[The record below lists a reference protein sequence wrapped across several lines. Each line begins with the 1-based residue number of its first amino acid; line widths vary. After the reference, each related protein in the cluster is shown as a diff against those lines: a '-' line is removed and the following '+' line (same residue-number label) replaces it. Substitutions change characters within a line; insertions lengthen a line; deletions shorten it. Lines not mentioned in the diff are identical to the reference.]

1 MRIVIFLTSLF
12 LGLIGHSQS
21 LPIDFETTINTS
33 DFVDFDGGI
42 ASVLENPQ
50 AEGINTSTH
59 VAKIIRSDGAIWA
72 GSKIALTENL
82 DFSTLNSISM
92 KVYTTAPVG
101 TMIKFK
107 LEGSTGA
114 AERDVQTSLSGQW
127 EVLTWDFTG
136 ESSNFNFIVFMFDF
150 GNVGDGSATSTF
162 LFDDIEQWF
171 GGTQI
176 DLPLD
181 FEDISVNYTMTDFG
195 GNESFL
201 IEDPL
206 NPENKIMQVIKTSTA
221 ATWAGTTLGT
231 PSGFA
236 TPIPL
241 SLSDSKITV
250 KVWSPAA
257 GTPIRLKV
265 EDANDPT
272 HTCETET
279 NTTVTEEW
287 EVLTFDFVDQAP
299 GTEFLS
305 IGLERE
311 WIYNMASIFFN
322 FGTEGATAGAKTY
335 YFDEVKFGESMGGT
349 TDDEETILSLMS
361 PSMMIYP
368 NPAQDRIHIQMSE
381 FKEAIIYTLLGK
393 KARRTKEKYI
403 DLTTMSEGI
412 YIIQLEN
419 NSGAKE
425 RIRLVKVLK

>member
-1 MRIVIFLTSLF
+1 MRIAIFLTSLF
-12 LGLIGHSQS
+12 LELIGHSQS

-50 AEGINTSTH
+50 VEGINTSTH
-59 VAKIIRSDGAIWA
+59 VAKIIRSNGAIWA
-72 GSKIALTENL
+72 GSKIALQDNL
-82 DFSTLNSISM
+82 DFSTSNSISM

-101 TMIKFK
+101 TIVKFK
-107 LEGSTGA
+107 LEGAAGA
-114 AERDVQTSLSGQW
+114 AERDVETTVSSQW

-136 ESSNFNFIVFMFDF
+136 EPSNFNFIVFMFDF

-181 FEDISVNYTMTDFG
+181 FEGTSVNYTMTDFG

-201 IEDPL
+201 ADDPM
-206 NPENKIMQVIKTSTA
+206 NSENKVMQVIKTSTA

-241 SLSDSKITV
+241 SLTDSKITV

-257 GTPIRLKV
+257 GMPIRLKV

-305 IGLERE
+305 IGLERG

-322 FGTEGATAGAKTY
+322 FGIEGATAGAKTY
-335 YFDEVKFGESMGGT
+335 YFDEVKFYESMGGT
-349 TDDEETILSLMS
+349 TDDKETILSLMS

-368 NPAQDRIHIQMSE
+368 NPAQDRIHILMSE
-381 FKEAIIYTLLGK
+381 FKEAIIYTLSGK
-393 KARRTKEKYI
+393 SVFRTKEKLI
-403 DLTTMSEGI
+403 DLMTMSEGI
-412 YIIQLEN
+412 YVIQLEN
-419 NSGAKE
+419 NIGAKE
-425 RIRLVKVLK
+425 QFRLIKN

>member
-1 MRIVIFLTSLF
+1 
-12 LGLIGHSQS
+12 
-21 LPIDFETTINTS
+21 
-33 DFVDFDGGI
+33 
-42 ASVLENPQ
+42 
-50 AEGINTSTH
+50 
-59 VAKIIRSDGAIWA
+59 
-72 GSKIALTENL
+72 
-82 DFSTLNSISM
+82 M

-101 TMIKFK
+101 TIVKFK
-107 LEGSTGA
+107 LEGAAGA
-114 AERDVQTSLSGQW
+114 AERDVETTVSSQW

-136 ESSNFNFIVFMFDF
+136 EPSNFNFIVFMFDF

-181 FEDISVNYTMTDFG
+181 FEGTSVNYKMTDFG
-195 GNESFL
+195 GNESL
-201 IEDPL
+201 LADDPM
-206 NPENKIMQVIKTSTA
+206 NSENKVMQVIKTSTA

-236 TPIPL
+236 SPIPL
-241 SLSDSKITV
+241 SLTDSKIIV

-272 HTCETET
+272 HTCETEI
-279 NTTVTEEW
+279 NTTVTKEW

-305 IGLERE
+305 IGLERG
-311 WIYNMASIFFN
+311 WIYNKASIFFN
-322 FGTEGATAGAKTY
+322 FGTEGATVGAKTY

-349 TDDEETILSLMS
+349 TDDEETILSFMS
-361 PSMMIYP
+361 PLMMIYP

-381 FKEAIIYTLLGK
+381 FKGAIIYTLSGK
-393 KARRTKEKYI
+393 SVFKTKEKYI
-403 DLTTMSEGI
+403 DLTNMSEGI

-419 NSGAKE
+419 NSGTKE
-425 RIRLVKVLK
+425 QFKLIKN

>member
-1 MRIVIFLTSLF
+1 MRIAIFLTSLF
-12 LGLIGHSQS
+12 LRLIVHSQS
-21 LPIDFETTINTS
+21 LPIDFETTISTS

-72 GSKIALTENL
+72 GSKIALETNL

-101 TMIKFK
+101 TIVKFK
-107 LEGSTGA
+107 LEGAAGA
-114 AERDVQTSLSGQW
+114 AERDVETTVSSQW

-136 ESSNFNFIVFMFDF
+136 EPSNFNFIVFMFDF

-181 FEDISVNYTMTDFG
+181 FEETSVNYTMTDFG

-206 NPENKIMQVIKTSTA
+206 NPENKVMQVIKTSTA

-305 IGLERE
+305 IGLERG

-349 TDDEETILSLMS
+349 IDDEETILSLMS

-381 FKEAIIYTLLGK
+381 FKEAIIYTLSGK
-393 KARRTKEKYI
+393 KALRTKEKYI

-425 RIRLVKVLK
+425 QFKLIKN

>member
-1 MRIVIFLTSLF
+1 
-12 LGLIGHSQS
+12 
-21 LPIDFETTINTS
+21 
-33 DFVDFDGGI
+33 
-42 ASVLENPQ
+42 
-50 AEGINTSTH
+50 
-59 VAKIIRSDGAIWA
+59 
-72 GSKIALTENL
+72 
-82 DFSTLNSISM
+82 
-92 KVYTTAPVG
+92 
-101 TMIKFK
+101 
-107 LEGSTGA
+107 
-114 AERDVQTSLSGQW
+114 
-127 EVLTWDFTG
+127 
-136 ESSNFNFIVFMFDF
+136 
-150 GNVGDGSATSTF
+150 
-162 LFDDIEQWF
+162 
-171 GGTQI
+171 
-176 DLPLD
+176 
-181 FEDISVNYTMTDFG
+181 
-195 GNESFL
+195 
-201 IEDPL
+201 
-206 NPENKIMQVIKTSTA
+206 MQVIKTSTA
-221 ATWAGTTLGT
+221 ATWAGTTLST

-305 IGLERE
+305 IGLERG

-335 YFDEVKFGESMGGT
+335 YFDEVQFGESMGGT

-393 KARRTKEKYI
+393 KALRTKEKYI

>member
-1 MRIVIFLTSLF
+1 MRIAIFLTSLF
-12 LGLIGHSQS
+12 LELIGHSQS

-50 AEGINTSTH
+50 VEGINTSTH
-59 VAKIIRSDGAIWA
+59 VAKIIRSNGAIWA
-72 GSKIALTENL
+72 GSKIALQDNL
-82 DFSTLNSISM
+82 DFSTSNSISM

-101 TMIKFK
+101 TIVKFK
-107 LEGSTGA
+107 LEGAAGA
-114 AERDVQTSLSGQW
+114 AERDVEITVSSQW

-136 ESSNFNFIVFMFDF
+136 EPSNFNFIVFMFDF

-181 FEDISVNYTMTDFG
+181 FEGTSVNYTMTDFG

-201 IEDPL
+201 ADDPM
-206 NPENKIMQVIKTSTA
+206 NSENKVMQVIKTSTA

-241 SLSDSKITV
+241 SLTDSKITV

-257 GTPIRLKV
+257 GMPIRLKV

-279 NTTVTEEW
+279 NTTVAEEW

-305 IGLERE
+305 IGLERG

-335 YFDEVKFGESMGGT
+335 YFDEVKFYESMGGT
-349 TDDEETILSLMS
+349 TDDKETILSLMS

-368 NPAQDRIHIQMSE
+368 NPAQDRIHILMSE
-381 FKEAIIYTLLGK
+381 FKEAIIYTLSGK
-393 KARRTKEKYI
+393 SVFRTKEKLI
-403 DLTTMSEGI
+403 DLMTMSEGI
-412 YIIQLEN
+412 YVIQLEN
-419 NSGAKE
+419 NIGAKE
-425 RIRLVKVLK
+425 QFRLIKN

>member
-1 MRIVIFLTSLF
+1 MRIAIFLTSLF
-12 LGLIGHSQS
+12 LELIGHSQS

-50 AEGINTSTH
+50 VEGINTSTH
-59 VAKIIRSDGAIWA
+59 VAKIIRSNGAIWA
-72 GSKIALTENL
+72 GSKIALQDNL

-92 KVYTTAPVG
+92 KIYTTAPVG
-101 TMIKFK
+101 TIVKFK
-107 LEGSTGA
+107 LEGAAGA
-114 AERDVQTSLSGQW
+114 AERDVEITVSSQW

-136 ESSNFNFIVFMFDF
+136 EPSNFNFIVFMFDF

-181 FEDISVNYTMTDFG
+181 FEGTSVNYTMTDFG

-201 IEDPL
+201 ADDPM
-206 NPENKIMQVIKTSTA
+206 NSENKVMQVIKTSTA

-241 SLSDSKITV
+241 SLTDSKITV

-305 IGLERE
+305 IGLERG

-335 YFDEVKFGESMGGT
+335 YFDEVKFYESMGGT
-349 TDDEETILSLMS
+349 TDDKETILSLMS

-368 NPAQDRIHIQMSE
+368 NPAQDKIHILMSE
-381 FKEAIIYTLLGK
+381 FKEAIIYTLSGK
-393 KARRTKEKYI
+393 SVFRTKEKLI
-403 DLTTMSEGI
+403 DLMTMSEGI
-412 YIIQLEN
+412 YVIQLEN
-419 NSGAKE
+419 NIGAKE
-425 RIRLVKVLK
+425 QFRLIKN

>member
-1 MRIVIFLTSLF
+1 MRIAIFLTSLF
-12 LGLIGHSQS
+12 LELIGHSQS

-50 AEGINTSTH
+50 VEGINTSTH
-59 VAKIIRSDGAIWA
+59 VAKIIRSNGAIWA
-72 GSKIALTENL
+72 GSKIALQDNL
-82 DFSTLNSISM
+82 DFSTSNSISM

-101 TMIKFK
+101 TIVKFK
-107 LEGSTGA
+107 LEGAAGA
-114 AERDVQTSLSGQW
+114 AERDVEITVSSQW

-136 ESSNFNFIVFMFDF
+136 EPSNFNFIVFMFDF

-181 FEDISVNYTMTDFG
+181 FEGTSVNYTMTDFG

-201 IEDPL
+201 ADDPM
-206 NPENKIMQVIKTSTA
+206 NSENKVMQVIKTSTA

-241 SLSDSKITV
+241 SLTDSKITV

-305 IGLERE
+305 IGLERG

-335 YFDEVKFGESMGGT
+335 YFDEVKFYESMGGT
-349 TDDEETILSLMS
+349 TDDKETILSLMS

-368 NPAQDRIHIQMSE
+368 NPAQDRIHILMSE
-381 FKEAIIYTLLGK
+381 FKEAIIYTLSGK
-393 KARRTKEKYI
+393 SVFRTKEKLI
-403 DLTTMSEGI
+403 DLMTMSEGI
-412 YIIQLEN
+412 YVIQLEN
-419 NSGAKE
+419 NIGAKE
-425 RIRLVKVLK
+425 QFRLIKN

>member
-1 MRIVIFLTSLF
+1 MRIAIFLTSLF
-12 LGLIGHSQS
+12 LELIGHSQS

-50 AEGINTSTH
+50 VEGINTSTH
-59 VAKIIRSDGAIWA
+59 VAKIIRSNGAIWA
-72 GSKIALTENL
+72 GSKIALQDNL
-82 DFSTLNSISM
+82 DFSTSNSISM

-101 TMIKFK
+101 TIVKFK
-107 LEGSTGA
+107 LEGAAGA
-114 AERDVQTSLSGQW
+114 AERDVEITVSSQW

-136 ESSNFNFIVFMFDF
+136 EPSNFNFIVFMFDF

-181 FEDISVNYTMTDFG
+181 FEGTSVNYTMTDFG

-201 IEDPL
+201 ADDPM
-206 NPENKIMQVIKTSTA
+206 NSENKVMQVIKTSTA

-241 SLSDSKITV
+241 SLTDSKITV

-279 NTTVTEEW
+279 NTTVAEEW

-305 IGLERE
+305 IGLERG

-335 YFDEVKFGESMGGT
+335 YFDEVKFYESMGGT
-349 TDDEETILSLMS
+349 TDDKETILSLMS

-368 NPAQDRIHIQMSE
+368 NPAQDKIHILMSE
-381 FKEAIIYTLLGK
+381 FKEAIIYTLSGK
-393 KARRTKEKYI
+393 SVFRTKEKLI
-403 DLTTMSEGI
+403 DLMTMSEGI
-412 YIIQLEN
+412 YVIQLEN
-419 NSGAKE
+419 NIGAKE
-425 RIRLVKVLK
+425 QFRLIKN

>member
-1 MRIVIFLTSLF
+1 MRIAIFLTSLF
-12 LGLIGHSQS
+12 LELIGHSQS

-50 AEGINTSTH
+50 VEGINTSTH
-59 VAKIIRSDGAIWA
+59 VAKIIRSNGAIWA
-72 GSKIALTENL
+72 GSKIALQDNL
-82 DFSTLNSISM
+82 DFSTSNSISM

-101 TMIKFK
+101 TIVKFK
-107 LEGSTGA
+107 LEGAAGA
-114 AERDVQTSLSGQW
+114 AERDVETTVSSQW

-136 ESSNFNFIVFMFDF
+136 EPSNFNFIVFMFDF

-181 FEDISVNYTMTDFG
+181 FEGTSVNYTMTDFG

-201 IEDPL
+201 ADDPM
-206 NPENKIMQVIKTSTA
+206 NSENKVMQVIKTSTA

-241 SLSDSKITV
+241 SLTDSKITV

-257 GTPIRLKV
+257 GMPIRLKV

-279 NTTVTEEW
+279 NTTVAEEW

-305 IGLERE
+305 IGLERG

-335 YFDEVKFGESMGGT
+335 YFDEVKFYESMGGT
-349 TDDEETILSLMS
+349 TDDKETILSLMS

-368 NPAQDRIHIQMSE
+368 NPAQDRIHILMSE
-381 FKEAIIYTLLGK
+381 FKEAIIYTLSGK
-393 KARRTKEKYI
+393 SVFRTKEKLI
-403 DLTTMSEGI
+403 DLMTMSEGI
-412 YIIQLEN
+412 YVIQLEN
-419 NSGAKE
+419 NIGAKE
-425 RIRLVKVLK
+425 QFRLIKN

>member
-1 MRIVIFLTSLF
+1 MRIAIFLTSLF
-12 LGLIGHSQS
+12 LELIGHSQS

-50 AEGINTSTH
+50 VEGINTSTH
-59 VAKIIRSDGAIWA
+59 VAKIIRSNGAIWA
-72 GSKIALTENL
+72 GSKIALQDNL
-82 DFSTLNSISM
+82 DFSTSNSISM

-101 TMIKFK
+101 TIVKFK
-107 LEGSTGA
+107 LEGAAGA
-114 AERDVQTSLSGQW
+114 AERDIETTVSSQW

-136 ESSNFNFIVFMFDF
+136 EPSNFNFIVFMFDF

-181 FEDISVNYTMTDFG
+181 FEGTSVNYTMTDFG

-201 IEDPL
+201 ADDPM
-206 NPENKIMQVIKTSTA
+206 NSENKVMQVIKTSTA

-241 SLSDSKITV
+241 SLTDSKITV

-257 GTPIRLKV
+257 GMPIRLKV

-305 IGLERE
+305 IGLERG

-335 YFDEVKFGESMGGT
+335 YFDEVKFYESMGGT
-349 TDDEETILSLMS
+349 TDDKETILSLMS

-368 NPAQDRIHIQMSE
+368 NPAQDRIHILMSE
-381 FKEAIIYTLLGK
+381 FKEAIIYTLSGK
-393 KARRTKEKYI
+393 SVFRTKEKLI
-403 DLTTMSEGI
+403 DLMTMSEGI
-412 YIIQLEN
+412 YVIQLEN
-419 NSGAKE
+419 NIGAKE
-425 RIRLVKVLK
+425 QFRLIKN

>member
-1 MRIVIFLTSLF
+1 MRIAIFLTSLF
-12 LGLIGHSQS
+12 LRLIVHSQS
-21 LPIDFETTINTS
+21 LPIDFETTISTS

-72 GSKIALTENL
+72 GSKIALETNL

-101 TMIKFK
+101 TIVKFK
-107 LEGSTGA
+107 LEGAAGA
-114 AERDVQTSLSGQW
+114 AERDVETTVSSQW

-136 ESSNFNFIVFMFDF
+136 EPSNFNFIVFMFDF

-181 FEDISVNYTMTDFG
+181 FEGTSVNYKMTDFG
-195 GNESFL
+195 GNESL
-201 IEDPL
+201 LADDPM
-206 NPENKIMQVIKTSTA
+206 NSENKVMQVIKTSTA

-236 TPIPL
+236 SPIPL
-241 SLSDSKITV
+241 SLTDSKIIV

-279 NTTVTEEW
+279 NTTVTKEW

-305 IGLERE
+305 IGLERG
-311 WIYNMASIFFN
+311 WIYNKASIFFN
-322 FGTEGATAGAKTY
+322 FGTEGATVGAKTY

-361 PSMMIYP
+361 PLMMIYP

-381 FKEAIIYTLLGK
+381 FKGAIIYTLSGK
-393 KARRTKEKYI
+393 SVFKTKEKYI
-403 DLTTMSEGI
+403 DLTNMSEGI

-425 RIRLVKVLK
+425 QFKLIKN

>member
-1 MRIVIFLTSLF
+1 MRIAIFLTSLF
-12 LGLIGHSQS
+12 LRLIVHSQS
-21 LPIDFETTINTS
+21 LPIDFETTISTS

-72 GSKIALTENL
+72 GSKIALETNL

-101 TMIKFK
+101 TIVKFK
-107 LEGSTGA
+107 LEGAAGA
-114 AERDVQTSLSGQW
+114 AERDVETTVSSQW

-136 ESSNFNFIVFMFDF
+136 EPSNFNFIVFMFDF

-181 FEDISVNYTMTDFG
+181 FEGTSVNYKMTDFG
-195 GNESFL
+195 GNESL
-201 IEDPL
+201 LADDPM
-206 NPENKIMQVIKTSTA
+206 NSENKVMQVIKTSTA

-236 TPIPL
+236 SPIPL
-241 SLSDSKITV
+241 SLTDSKIIV

-305 IGLERE
+305 IGLERG

-349 TDDEETILSLMS
+349 IDDEETILSLMS

-381 FKEAIIYTLLGK
+381 FKEAIIYTLSGK
-393 KARRTKEKYI
+393 KALRTKEKYI

-425 RIRLVKVLK
+425 QFKLIKN

>member
-1 MRIVIFLTSLF
+1 MRIAIFLASLF
-12 LGLIGHSQS
+12 LRFIVHSQS
-21 LPIDFETTINTS
+21 LPIDFETIISTS

-72 GSKIALTENL
+72 GSKIALETNL

-101 TMIKFK
+101 TIVKFK
-107 LEGSTGA
+107 LEGAAGA
-114 AERDVQTSLSGQW
+114 AERDVETTVSSQW

-136 ESSNFNFIVFMFDF
+136 EPSNFNFIVFMFDF

-181 FEDISVNYTMTDFG
+181 FEGTSVNYKMTDFG
-195 GNESFL
+195 GNESL
-201 IEDPL
+201 LADDPM
-206 NPENKIMQVIKTSTA
+206 NSENKVMQVIKTSTA

-236 TPIPL
+236 SPIPL
-241 SLSDSKITV
+241 SLTDSKIIV

-272 HTCETET
+272 HTCETEI
-279 NTTVTEEW
+279 NTTVTKEW

-305 IGLERE
+305 IGLERG
-311 WIYNMASIFFN
+311 WIYNKASIFFN
-322 FGTEGATAGAKTY
+322 FGTEGATVGAKTY

-349 TDDEETILSLMS
+349 TDDEETILSFMS
-361 PSMMIYP
+361 PLMMIYP
-368 NPAQDRIHIQMSE
+368 NPAQERIHIQMSE
-381 FKEAIIYTLLGK
+381 FKGAIIYTLSGK
-393 KARRTKEKYI
+393 SVFKTKEKYI
-403 DLTTMSEGI
+403 DLTNMSEGI

-419 NSGAKE
+419 NSGTKE
-425 RIRLVKVLK
+425 QFKLIKN

>member
-1 MRIVIFLTSLF
+1 MRIAIFLTSLF
-12 LGLIGHSQS
+12 LELIGHSQS

-50 AEGINTSTH
+50 VEGINTSTH
-59 VAKIIRSDGAIWA
+59 VAKIIRSNGAIWA
-72 GSKIALTENL
+72 GSKIALQDNL
-82 DFSTLNSISM
+82 DFSTSNSISM

-101 TMIKFK
+101 TIVKFK
-107 LEGSTGA
+107 LEGAAGA
-114 AERDVQTSLSGQW
+114 AERDVETTVSSQW

-136 ESSNFNFIVFMFDF
+136 EPSNFNFIVFMFDF

-181 FEDISVNYTMTDFG
+181 FEGTSVNYTMTDFG

-201 IEDPL
+201 ADDPM
-206 NPENKIMQVIKTSTA
+206 NSENKVMQVIKTSTA

-241 SLSDSKITV
+241 SLTDSKITV

-257 GTPIRLKV
+257 GMPIRLKV

-305 IGLERE
+305 IGLERG

-335 YFDEVKFGESMGGT
+335 YFDEVKFYESMGGT
-349 TDDEETILSLMS
+349 TDDKETILSLMS

-368 NPAQDRIHIQMSE
+368 NPAQDRIHILMSE
-381 FKEAIIYTLLGK
+381 FKEAIIYTLSGK
-393 KARRTKEKYI
+393 SVFRTKEKLI
-403 DLTTMSEGI
+403 DLMTMSEGI
-412 YIIQLEN
+412 YVIQLEN
-419 NSGAKE
+419 NIGAKE
-425 RIRLVKVLK
+425 QFRLIKN